1 MGYKVRLY
9 LSVLMVFMS
18 SFYCLAD
25 GGGGSVPVNR
35 SESLAF
41 KNSLRAFMDA
51 LGTPPASYEKEKET
65 FQLPTEVYRPNENDG
80 FNLSSAEA
88 SFVFKSGMTSEEL
101 GKEYQKKILAA
112 QAKGDYEEI
121 QKLSTEMSSK
131 IMEVNNTETS
141 RITVEININSNPSL
155 TIDPESVLFEK
166 PGCIAVFSETSE
178 GNTEVTI
185 ALDPVIL
192 KETQTVSLI
201 NFYPHFEST
210 YADKNTVK
218 CAYIKM
224 KGPSDVVKK
233 WAGQM
238 DVGKALAAVN

>member
-9 LSVLMVFMS
+9 LIALMVLMF

-35 SESLAF
+35 NEALAF

-65 FQLPTEVYRPNENDG
+65 FQLPTEVYRANENDG

-88 SFVFKSGMTSEEL
+88 SFIFKSGMTSEEL
-101 GKEYQKKILAA
+101 GKEYQKKLLAA

-121 QKLSTEMSSK
+121 MKLSMKMSSLVRD
-131 IMEVNNTETS
+131 VNNTETS
-141 RITVEININSNPSL
+141 RITVEININRNPSL
-155 TIDPESVLFEK
+155 TIDPEFVLFEK
-166 PGCIAVFSETSE
+166 PGCIAVFSETSD

-192 KETQTVSLI
+192 KETQAVSLI
-201 NFYPHFEST
+201 NFNPHFEST
-210 YADKNTVK
+210 YANKNTVK
-218 CAYIKM
+218 CAYLKL
-224 KGPSDVVKK
+224 KGPGDVVKK
-233 WAGQM
+233 WASQM
-238 DVGKALAAVN
+238 DIGKALTAIN